1 MFIDSQIGALYRGVM
16 MLRRIKISLISLLMF
31 GVVNASVADSDSA
44 SLPGWHHGDA
54 ALRNAISQ
62 RGLFDGVKLTEQQ
75 RQHMRDLMQQAR
87 QDAPVLHFNDIEK
100 MHTLVTAEK
109 FDEAA
114 VRKQISQMM
123 QAQVERQIEMTRV
136 RNQMYNLLNSEQ
148 KSVLEQRY
156 QQRMNEMRQQLSQAE
171 ASMSPLWGAEQ

>member
-1 MFIDSQIGALYRGVM
+1 MFIDSQIGALHRGVM
-16 MLRRIKISLISLLMF
+16 MQRRIKISLISLLML

-44 SLPGWHHGDA
+44 SLPGWRHGDE
-54 ALRNAISQ
+54 ALPNAISQ

-87 QDAPVLHFNDIEK
+87 QDVPVPHLNDIEK
-100 MHTLVTAEK
+100 MHTLVTTEK

-114 VRKQISQMM
+114 VRKQITQMM

-136 RNQMYNLLNSEQ
+136 RNQMYNLLNLEQ
-148 KSVLEQRY
+148 KSILEQKY
-156 QQRMNEMRQQLSQAE
+156 QQRMNQMRQQLSQAD
-171 ASMSPLWGAEQ
+171 ASMSPCCGTGQ

>member
-1 MFIDSQIGALYRGVM
+1 M
-16 MLRRIKISLISLLMF
+16 
-31 GVVNASVADSDSA
+31 
-44 SLPGWHHGDA
+44 
-54 ALRNAISQ
+54 RNAISQ

-75 RQHMRDLMQQAR
+75 RQHLRDLMQQAR
-87 QDAPVLHFNDIEK
+87 QDAPVLHLNDIEK

-136 RNQMYNLLNSEQ
+136 RNKMYNSLN
-148 KSVLEQRY
+148 Y
-156 QQRMNEMRQQLSQAE
+156 
-171 ASMSPLWGAEQ
+171 